1 MSFLTPTIL
10 DQLSPLIEL
19 KQWLSCLSIMKES
32 VSLSRPILLEPI
44 LEIKEEIL
52 HQTGGNW
59 KEIAMKQLPVIF
71 CNDKETLI
79 GSAKM

>member
-1 MSFLTPTIL
+1 
-10 DQLSPLIEL
+10 
-19 KQWLSCLSIMKES
+19 MKES